1 MIETLTIVSMGHAPI
16 VPFFSGGVWEILGNS
31 SLFGILILFVL
42 IVMSLISWVI
52 MANKY
57 FLFKEI
63 RIQTEKF
70 QNQFNR
76 SRQFSDLLGQI
87 KLFRVTPL
95 GMIYMAGIKEAD
107 AIMEAKDAN
116 APPDQPRSRLNEDDF
131 KTVGLMLDKAISES
145 IGKVEKNV
153 VFLATVANAAPF
165 LGLLGTIVG
174 VMESFWSIGER
185 GSASLAVVAPGIAE
199 ALLVIVVGLAAAIPA
214 VIGYNWANTNL
225 KNLTDQANNFSLEF
239 LARLKKDSYR

>member
-1 MIETLTIVSMGHAPI
+1 MIETLTTTVHGYNPI
-16 VPFFSGGVWEILGNS
+16 LPFFSGGVWEILGNS
-31 SLFGILILFVL
+31 SFFGILILFVL

-52 MANKY
+52 MVNKY
-57 FLFKEI
+57 FIFKEVQV
-63 RIQTEKF
+63 QTEKF

-76 SRQFSDLLGQI
+76 SKQFSELLGQV
-87 KLFRVTPL
+87 KLFKLTPL
-95 GMIYMAGIKEAD
+95 GAIYMAGIKEAD
-107 AIMEAKDAN
+107 AIMEAKDSN
-116 APPDQPRSRLNEDDF
+116 SPPDQPRARLTEDDF
-131 KTVGLMLDKAISES
+131 KTVGLMLDKSITES
-145 IGKVEKNV
+145 ISKLEKNV

-214 VIGYNWANTNL
+214 VIGFNWANNNL
-225 KNLTDQANNFSLEF
+225 KNLTDQANNFSLEL